1 LAAFGGTCA
10 IRVIFAY
17 DDGKIRLRDTLMI
30 VNSSAVIPVDALVFD
45 AYGTLFDVQS
55 VVSLAERLFPGHGTA
70 LSQLWRNKQ
79 LEYSWL
85 QSLMLSPTQRREDFA
100 ALTAHALDYAVEALG
115 LAPQAAARHR
125 LLDAYLELSPFPDAA
140 PALAALGPMPR
151 LILSNGTRQMLDLLA
166 ASTGVAAH
174 LDGILSVDAAGIY
187 KPSPRVYQLA
197 VNHLKLAPGRIGFVS
212 SNGWDV
218 VGAKAFGLT
227 AFWVSRAGA
236 PLERHGPRPDAIIA
250 SLAEL
255 PALVGR

>member
-1 LAAFGGTCA
+1 M
-10 IRVIFAY
+10 
-17 DDGKIRLRDTLMI
+17 MI
-30 VNSSAVIPVDALVFD
+30 ANSSTGFPVDALVFD

-55 VVSLAERLFPGHGTA
+55 VVTLAERLFPGHGAA
-70 LSQLWRNKQ
+70 LSQLWRTKQ

-100 ALTAHALDYAVEALG
+100 ALTAHALDYAAEALA
-115 LAPQAAARHR
+115 LFLQAPVRHR
-125 LLDAYLELSPFPDAA
+125 LLDAYLDLSPFPDVA
-140 PALAALGPMPR
+140 PALAALAPMPR
-151 LILSNGTRQMLDLLA
+151 LILSNGTRQMLELLV
-166 ASTGVAAH
+166 ASTGIAPH

-197 VNHLKLAPGRIGFVS
+197 VDHLKLSPARIGFVS
-212 SNGWDV
+212 SNGWDA

-236 PLERHGPRPDAIIA
+236 PLERHGPKPDAIIA

-255 PALVGR
+255 PARIGR

>member
-1 LAAFGGTCA
+1 M
-10 IRVIFAY
+10 
-17 DDGKIRLRDTLMI
+17 MI
-30 VNSSAVIPVDALVFD
+30 ANSSTPIRVDALVFD

-55 VVSLAERLFPGHGTA
+55 VITLAERLFPGHGAA
-70 LSQLWRNKQ
+70 LSQLWRAKQ

-100 ALTAHALDYAVEALG
+100 ALTAHALDYAADALALPLQG
-115 LAPQAAARHR
+115 PLRHR
-125 LLDAYLELSPFPDAA
+125 LLDAYLDLSPFPDVA
-140 PALAALGPMPR
+140 PALAALAPMPR
-151 LILSNGTRQMLDLLA
+151 LILSNGTRQMLELLV
-166 ASTGVAAH
+166 ASSGIAPH

-197 VNHLKLAPGRIGFVS
+197 VDHLKLEPARIGFVS
-212 SNGWDV
+212 SNGWDA

-236 PLERHGPRPDAIIA
+236 PLERHGPAPDAIIA

-255 PALVGR
+255 PARIGR